1 MISEYDPPYADTR
14 YVDM

>member
-1 MISEYDPPYADTR
+1 MISECDPPYADTR